1 MHCAVLC
8 SLAAVVSVQVSVSAL
23 HVLEGGPEDP
33 RAEAAEAFDATRR
46 RVEAFS
52 FRDFVAK
59 FGRSY
64 AEGTD
69 QWAEREAAFAKRKEE
84 VLAFLRGP
92 PQSFTMGITQFA
104 DYSAA
109 EYQAVLGYRGRP
121 RSSAGA
127 GGSSAALARERGAFE
142 HPQNYSVVRE
152 NREMSRVVRN
162 QGGCGSCWAAAA
174 TSVLESHIE
183 ANASVMK
190 GLRRILDYSNRL
202 SQLPTLSLQTMVS
215 CTKNPRNCGGQGGCS
230 GATVELAY
238 EMVKEYGG
246 IPLALDWAY
255 ESGTGNT
262 PDCRESVFQEAVIGI
277 TGYEVLPSNKLH
289 PLMQALFHTGGAIA
303 VSVDATHWGMYDGG
317 IFSDSTWGGD
327 FTVNHAVTL
336 MAYKRPMRDESG
348 ELQMGYWLIKNSWG
362 ADWGESGY
370 IRLEMKENEE
380 HHCGMDRETH
390 KGLACDGDP
399 DEARVCGTCGILYD
413 SVYPTDVKLLKPVP
427 AYKGYFPN

>member
-92 PQSFTMGITQFA
+92 PQPWAMGITQFA

-109 EYQAVLGYRGRP
+109 EYQAILGYKGRRGGTGDGER
-121 RSSAGA
+121 
-127 GGSSAALARERGAFE
+127 AALARERTWSYPPAF
-142 HPQNYSVVRE
+142 SVRGDGSKLNDLVRD
-152 NREMSRVVRN
+152 
-162 QGGCGSCWAAAA
+162 QGSCGSCWAEAA
-174 TSVLESHIE
+174 TAALEGQME
-183 ANASVMK
+183 ANKTMMSH
-190 GLRRILDYSNRL
+190 LRGVLDKMGKT
-202 SQLPTLSLQTMVS
+202 SQKPTLSSQAMVS
-215 CTKNPRNCGGQGGCS
+215 CTKNPRNCGGSGGCE

-238 EMVKEYGG
+238 EMVKEQGG
-246 IPLALDWAY
+246 IPMAVEWGY
-255 ESGTGNT
+255 VSGFGSTPECNT
-262 PDCRESVFQEAVIGI
+262 NVFKKASVGI
-277 TGYEVLPSNKLH
+277 TGYETLPSNKLH
-289 PLMQALFHTGGAIA
+289 PLMQALYQTGGAIA
-303 VSVDATHWGMYDGG
+303 VSVDATFWGMYSGG
-317 IFSDSTWGGD
+317 IFSDTSGIRKGD
-327 FTVNHAVTL
+327 FRLNHAVTL
-336 MAYKRPMRDESG
+336 VAYQTPKKEATG
-348 ELQMGYWLIKNSWG
+348 KLTMGYWMIKNSWG
-362 ADWGESGY
+362 QQWGERGF
-370 IRLEMKENEE
+370 IRLEMKENEQD
-380 HHCGMDRETH
+380 HCGWDRQTH

-399 DEARVCGTCGILYD
+399 DEAWVCGTCGILYD
-413 SVYPTDVKLLKPVP
+413 SVYPTGVHLIDP
-427 AYKGYFPN
+427 A